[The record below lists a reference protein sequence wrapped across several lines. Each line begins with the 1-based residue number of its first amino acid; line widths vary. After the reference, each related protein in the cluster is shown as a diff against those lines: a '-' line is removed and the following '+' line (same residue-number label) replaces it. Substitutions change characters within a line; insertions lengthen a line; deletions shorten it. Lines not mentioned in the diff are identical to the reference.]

1 MAYEFMSLAEVEALS
16 EVPENATVLAEVGGS
31 IKRIPGNGL
40 GGGKSLII
48 THNPPP
54 AEPIDAID
62 DKGIYFSA
70 NMTFEEAFEL
80 FNNHELA
87 GACMYII
94 GIGRAPTLLR
104 NIYLLNISKEVG
116 MSCLA
121 IINSLD
127 DSGDDSGT
135 LFWLSSGFT
144 TIYPGKTD
152 VA

>member
-1 MAYEFMSLAEVEALS
+1 MAYEFMSLAEVEALP

-48 THNPPP
+48 TYNPPAVSP
-54 AEPIDAID
+54 DAID
-62 DKGIYFSA
+62 DNGIYFSA

-94 GIGRAPTLLR
+94 VKREPTLLK
-104 NIYLLNISKEVG
+104 NTYLLNISEGVG
-116 MSCLA
+116 MSCLS
-121 IINSLD
+121 IIDSLD

-144 TIYPGKTD
+144 TIHPGKTD

>member
-48 THNPPP
+48 TYNPPP
-54 AEPIDAID
+54 AEPVDAID

-87 GACMYII
+87 GACMYIE
-94 GIGRAPTLLR
+94 IGRVTLL
-104 NIYLLNISKEVG
+104 NIYLLNISEEAG

-121 IINSLD
+121 ITDSLN
-127 DSGDDSGT
+127 DSGDDSST

-144 TIYPGKTD
+144 SIYPGKTD
-152 VA
+152 VT

>member
-48 THNPPP
+48 TYNPPP
-54 AEPIDAID
+54 TVPIDAID
-62 DKGIYFSA
+62 DNGIYFSA

-87 GACMYII
+87 GACMYT
-94 GIGRAPTLLR
+94 GGRAPMLL
-104 NIYLLNISKEVG
+104 NTYLLNISKEVG

-121 IINSLD
+121 ITDSLN
-127 DSGDDSGT
+127 DSGDDSST

-144 TIYPGKTD
+144 TIHPGKTNP
-152 VA
+152 A